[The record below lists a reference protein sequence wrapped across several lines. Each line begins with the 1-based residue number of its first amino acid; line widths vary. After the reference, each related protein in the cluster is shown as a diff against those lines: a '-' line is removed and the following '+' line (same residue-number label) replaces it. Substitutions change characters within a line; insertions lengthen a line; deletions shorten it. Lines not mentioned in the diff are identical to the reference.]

1 MTREPEIW
9 LVVQFP
15 GEHGWKTL
23 GLADVLSDGRAAV
36 VYTTRE
42 EAEVA
47 AGKDEVEMAA
57 TRRSISKVEDQGDI
71 DYDHGGN
78 IHGL

>member
-1 MTREPEIW
+1 MKERPREPEIW

-15 GEHGWKTL
+15 GEKGWRAL

-36 VYTTRE
+36 IYGSRE

-47 AGKDEVEMAA
+47 AGNDEVEMAGA
-57 TRRSISKVEDQGDI
+57 RRHV
-71 DYDHGGN
+71 
-78 IHGL
+78 